1 MRHPFQP
8 RLFVDILSE
17 QFGVV
22 PQSVIAEG
30 GQDDRELGERLVRE
44 QIITPEQYAQAL
56 AAQFGLPYADLQD
69 WMVSQQL
76 FECLP
81 ATQAY
86 QLGVAPYY
94 LKGTTLGVVCSDPY
108 DLSLQ
113 ERLERMTGLQVDL
126 LLASAAAIQAALKRS
141 QGSTAVLKDLSE
153 EFRFV
158 VVKESEEGAERTV
171 SLENMGD
178 AASPVVKLV
187 NTMLLDGL
195 AKRASDVHI
204 ETFEKGIS
212 VKYRIDGVLYPAMKV
227 IDRQHHSALISRLKV
242 MAELDIAEKRVPQDG
257 RFKLRLGHRDI
268 DFRLSIIPAAFG
280 EDVVIRVLDKA
291 AVTEGLR
298 GLRLESL
305 GMVPEVLKKFRRSIR
320 EPYGM
325 VLITGPTGSGKT
337 TTLYAAL
344 SELDAAEE
352 KVITI
357 EDPVE
362 YQLDGIVQIP
372 VNEKKGLTFALGLR
386 SILRHDPDK
395 IMVGEIR
402 DVETAQ
408 IAVQSAL
415 TGHLVFTTVH
425 ANNAFDV
432 IGRFTH
438 MGVDV
443 YSFLSALNCVMAQRL
458 VRQICPHCKREAPQD
473 KEMLEL
479 SGLETGEYVDRI
491 WFEGAGCEHCH
502 GTGYFGRVAITEFLD
517 LTPNLRQMILDRR
530 PAADLQEAAI
540 HEGMVTLRRSALI
553 KALSGETTLK
563 EINRV
568 TFVD

>member
-22 PQSVIAEG
+22 PQSVITER

-69 WMVSQQL
+69 WIVGQQL

-86 QLGVAPYY
+86 QLGVVPYY
-94 LKGTTLGVVCSDPY
+94 LNGATLGVVCSDPY

-113 ERLERMTGLQVDL
+113 DRLERMTGLQVDL
-126 LLASAAAIQAALKRS
+126 LLSSAPAIQAALKRS

-158 VVKESEEGAERTV
+158 VVKDNEEGAERTV

-178 AASPVVKLV
+178 ASSPVVKLV

-212 VKYRIDGVLYPAMKV
+212 VKYRIDGVLYPAMNV
-227 IDRQHHSALISRLKV
+227 IDRQHHGALISRLKV

-344 SELDAAEE
+344 SELDATEE

-458 VRQICPHCKREAPQD
+458 VRQICPHCKREALQD
-473 KEMLEL
+473 KEILEL